1 MEKIK
6 PKKKW
11 GQHFLTDANIAK
23 KIVSTLS
30 FDTYNKILEIG
41 PGKGFLTEFLFKK
54 KESLYLI
61 EIDNDS
67 CNLLKKKFP
76 RLKSKI
82 FNEDF
87 LKIDLKIIFQ
97 KFNFAVVGNFP
108 YNISSQIVFKI
119 IDHKESIPFFCGMFQ
134 KEVAKR
140 ICENAGTKS
149 YGILSVICSIFY
161 RRKYLFNVSPKVF
174 VPVPNV
180 ESGVISLTRKE
191 NFITDCNEKLLFK
204 IIKLGFQQRRKKL
217 RNSLK
222 IFDLPKVLLEDSIFD
237 LRPEFLSG
245 NEFIKLTKKI
255 ENAKIQT

>member
-23 KIVSTLS
+23 KIVSNLT
-30 FDTYNKILEIG
+30 FDTYNKVLEIG
-41 PGKGFLTEFLFKK
+41 PGRGFLTEFLFKK

-67 CNLLKKKFP
+67 CALLKKKFP
-76 RLKSKI
+76 SLRSKI
-82 FNEDF
+82 FNEDI

-97 KFNFAVVGNFP
+97 KFNFAVIGNFP

-119 IDHKESIPFFCGMFQ
+119 IEHKKNIPFFCGMFQ

-140 ICENAGTKS
+140 ICENPGSKS
-149 YGILSVICSIFY
+149 YGILSVICSVFY
-161 RRKYLFNVSPKVF
+161 KRKYLFNVSPKVF
-174 VPVPNV
+174 APVPKV
-180 ESGVISLTRKE
+180 ESGVISLIRKE
-191 NFITDCNEKLLFK
+191 NFIPDCDEKLLLK

-222 IFDLPKVLLEDSIFD
+222 IFDLPKVVLEDSIFD

-245 NEFIKLTKKI
+245 DKFINLTKKI
-255 ENAKIQT
+255 ENARI